1 MNFYTKLGL
10 RWQIFL
16 PIFTLA
22 TLIFITGWI
31 SQQGFQAVARE
42 SSLMAD
48 YLTPATSAILNADR
62 DLYQAA
68 TAMRD
73 YIDAQQTGADRQGLQ
88 ASFNENVSQATQ
100 RMLSARQ
107 LAQYAQ
113 VPMPAETTFRR
124 ALIQWQKLAAEIFT
138 LSDQG
143 QYQAAWALI
152 LTNEGDAFNQLRTQY
167 DVLGENI
174 DSRSQQI
181 SDKIQNTQADKSR
194 NILLIL
200 IFAALI
206 SLLAAFYA
214 PKIIVHPIIILE
226 EMLTGLAKGGGDL
239 TQRLPVTGNNEI
251 AQLALQMNSFI
262 QFLQDLIS
270 KIQQDTYQMEALL
283 NLVEENTK
291 STSQG
296 VEKQLIEMQTVHTSI
311 QELQGA
317 TDNISQHTQEAAA
330 DAQQIQE
337 EAKTSHHHM
346 QLASHCIQNLSEQMR
361 SVVGLIQHLEQES
374 QNIVSVLDV
383 IGGIAEQTNLLAL
396 NAAIEAAR
404 AGEAGRGFAVVA
416 DEVRSLASQTQ
427 KSTQNIQTMIDNL
440 QQGVDQSVQA
450 MHQANH
456 QVKDTLTN
464 SQKSMH
470 NLTYLVN
477 NIDAINQMLA
487 QVATG
492 TEQQAS
498 AVQNM
503 YRDIDSINQQAHQL
517 NQFAQNTLNSHQTL
531 AQCVLTL
538 TQHMQSFRV

>member
-16 PIFTLA
+16 PILILA
-22 TLIFITGWI
+22 ILIFATGWI
-31 SQQGFQAVARE
+31 SQRGFQAVAQE

-73 YIDAQQTGADRQGLQ
+73 YIDAQQTGADRQSLQ
-88 ASFNENVSQATQ
+88 ASFHENVEQAIK

-107 LAQYAQ
+107 LAQDAQ
-113 VPMPAETTFRR
+113 VPMPEETKFRQLL
-124 ALIQWQKLAAEIFT
+124 AQWQKLAAEVFT

-143 QYQAAWALI
+143 QQQAAWALI
-152 LTNEGDAFNQLRTQY
+152 LTDEGEAFDQLRTQY

-174 DSRSQQI
+174 DARSQQI
-181 SDKIQNTQADKSR
+181 SHKIQDTQAEKSR

-200 IFAALI
+200 VFAAFI

-214 PKIIVHPIIILE
+214 PKVIVHPIRMLE
-226 EMLTGLAKGGGDL
+226 KMLTGLAQGGGDL
-239 TQRLPVTGNNEI
+239 TQRLPVMGHNEI
-251 AQLALQMNSFI
+251 AQLALQMNAFI
-262 QFLQDLIS
+262 QFLQNLIG
-270 KIQQDTYQMEALL
+270 KIQQDTYQMQASL
-283 NLVEENTK
+283 NLVEENTEN
-291 STSQG
+291 TSQG
-296 VEKQLIEMQTVHTSI
+296 VQKQLTEIQTVHTSI

-317 TDNISQHTQEAAA
+317 TYNIAQHTQEAAT
-330 DAQQIQE
+330 DAQQMQAE
-337 EAKTSHHHM
+337 VSSSHQHM
-346 QLASHCIQNLSEQMR
+346 QLASSCVQDLSEQMQ

-374 QNIVSVLDV
+374 QNIASVLDV

-440 QQGVDQSVQA
+440 QEGVDQSVQA
-450 MHQANH
+450 MYQANH
-456 QVKDTLTN
+456 QVKETLTH
-464 SQKSMH
+464 SQASMH
-470 NLTYLVN
+470 KLTHLVE
-477 NIDAINQMLA
+477 NIDEINQMLA
-487 QVATG
+487 QVAAG

-498 AVQNM
+498 AMHTM
-503 YRDIDSINQQAHQL
+503 YQDIDSINQQAHHL
-517 NQFAQNTLNSHQTL
+517 NQFAQSTRKSHQTL
-531 AQCVLTL
+531 AQSILTL
-538 TQHMQSFRV
+538 TQHMQSFRL